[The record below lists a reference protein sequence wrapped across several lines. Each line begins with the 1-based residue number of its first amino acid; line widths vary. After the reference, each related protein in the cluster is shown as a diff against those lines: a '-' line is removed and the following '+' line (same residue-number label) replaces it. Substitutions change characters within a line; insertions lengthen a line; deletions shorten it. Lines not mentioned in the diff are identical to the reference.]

1 MYLSYYG
8 LSEPPFAI
16 TPDPRFV
23 YLSERHRDALAH
35 LLYGVGQGGGG
46 GFVQLTGEIGTGK
59 TTLCRLLLEQ
69 LPEKTKVALVLN
81 PKLGPVEL
89 LEAISEELGLEVG
102 DRAGSQKAL
111 TDQLNEYLLK
121 SYGDGWRVVLIV
133 DEAQNLSVESLEQV
147 RLLTNLE
154 TATQKLLQI
163 ILLGQPELRELLGRD
178 ELEQLAQRIT
188 ARYHLTP
195 LEPEETELYVRHRL
209 SVAGCERQ
217 PFSRLGLRALHRRSS
232 GIPRLINVIAD
243 RSLVAAYA
251 HSLDRIGER
260 TVNDAADEAL
270 TGQAR
275 APWRRWVAWGAPV
288 LLLAAIA
295 VWYSQRP
302 EAPPPPPPPAPTVQL
317 PERLEESEFANRLA
331 QSEPSHAWRAL
342 AVRWEIDLGEEV
354 ALEQGCPTGLAA
366 DVVCF
371 RGSGSFSKLR
381 QFGRPVLLLL
391 RHEGQIL
398 PVLLTGIDRERA
410 RLELAG
416 AAVVVE
422 RETLRSY
429 WSGEYRA
436 LYRLPGA
443 FPSTLRLFDQGEAV
457 VWVRER
463 LDNALGEQAVA
474 ATEIDE
480 TNLDQEQVFDQAV
493 ERRVR
498 DLQEIHGLLADGI
511 VGPETGFALS
521 RYAEGGPRLLP
532 VDEPIAAASAP
543 AVKETKQEAALSAD

>member
-8 LSEPPFAI
+8 LSAPPFAI

-102 DRAGSQKAL
+102 GRSGSQKGL
-111 TDQLNEYLLK
+111 TDLLNEYLLK
-121 SYGDGWRVVLIV
+121 AYGEGWRVVLIV
-133 DEAQNLSVESLEQV
+133 DEAQNLSVEALEQV

-154 TATQKLLQI
+154 TPTQKLLQI
-163 ILLGQPELRELLGRD
+163 ILLGQPELRELLGRP

-195 LEPEETELYVRHRL
+195 LQPEETELYVRHRL

-217 PFSRLGLRALHRRSS
+217 PFSRLGLRALHRRSN

-251 HSLDRIGER
+251 HSLERIGER

-270 TGQAR
+270 TGKSR
-275 APWRRWVAWGAPV
+275 TPWLRWVRWLILPMLVG
-288 LLLAAIA
+288 LAAA
-295 VWYSQRP
+295 WYLTKPAEP
-302 EAPPPPPPPAPTVQL
+302 ETL
-317 PERLEESEFANRLA
+317 PEPPVPAVRLPQQLSEAQLEMRLA
-331 QSEPSHAWRAL
+331 ELSRESSWRAL
-342 AVRWEIDLGEEV
+342 ATRWDIDLGEEL
-354 ALEQGCPTGLAA
+354 AFSQGCPNGLQPT
-366 DVVCF
+366 VVCF

-391 RHEGQIL
+391 RVDGKIL
-398 PVLLTGIDRERA
+398 PVLLAGIDRERA

-416 AAVVVE
+416 VPVVVE
-422 RETLRSY
+422 RETLRTY

-436 LYRLPGA
+436 LYRLPTG
-443 FPSTLRLFDQGEAV
+443 FPNTARLHDQGDV
-457 VWVRER
+457 VLWIRER
-463 LDNALGEQAVA
+463 LANALGEATTDPGVGDAVGA
-474 ATEIDE
+474 VDPA
-480 TNLDQEQVFDQAV
+480 QVFDAAV

-498 DLQEIHGLLADGI
+498 DVQEIHGLLADGI

-521 RYAEGGPRLLP
+521 RYADGGPRLQAVGDPLGALP
-532 VDEPIAAASAP
+532 
-543 AVKETKQEAALSAD
+543 

>member
-102 DRAGSQKAL
+102 DRSGSQKAL
-111 TDQLNEYLLK
+111 TDLLNEYLLK
-121 SYGDGWRVVLIV
+121 AYGEGWRVVLIV
-133 DEAQNLSVESLEQV
+133 DEAQNLSVEALEQV

-154 TATQKLLQI
+154 TPTQKLLQI
-163 ILLGQPELRELLGRD
+163 ILLGQPELRELLGRP

-195 LEPEETELYVRHRL
+195 LQPEETELYVRHRL

-217 PFSRLGLRALHRRSS
+217 PFSRLGLRALHRRSN

-251 HSLDRIGER
+251 HSLERIGER

-270 TGQAR
+270 TGRSRTPWLRWAR
-275 APWRRWVAWGAPV
+275 WLAALLLLGLVAAWFYFGPAEPAPV
-288 LLLAAIA
+288 PAPPTPVVQQPQQLNESQFEQQLAA
-295 VWYSQRP
+295 VS
-302 EAPPPPPPPAPTVQL
+302 
-317 PERLEESEFANRLA
+317 SD
-331 QSEPSHAWRAL
+331 SGWRAL
-342 AVRWEIDLGEEV
+342 ANRWGIDLGAE
-354 ALEQGCPTGLAA
+354 LSFNRGCPVGLEPT
-366 DVVCF
+366 VVCF

-391 RHEGQIL
+391 RVDGEIL
-398 PVLLTGIDRERA
+398 PVLLAGIDRERA
-410 RLELAG
+410 RLELVG
-416 AAVVVE
+416 TAVVVE
-422 RETLRSY
+422 RETLRTY

-436 LYRLPGA
+436 LYRLPDG
-443 FPSTLRLFDQGEAV
+443 FPSTARLHDQGDIV
-457 VWVRER
+457 LWIRER
-463 LDNALGEQAVA
+463 LANALGEAAVNP
-474 ATEIDE
+474 TIDDE
-480 TNLDQEQVFDQAV
+480 NVDVEPTLVFDAAV

-498 DLQEIHGLLADGI
+498 DVQEIHGLLADGI

-521 RYAEGGPRLLP
+521 RYADGGPRLQSVDDPVGTLP
-532 VDEPIAAASAP
+532 
-543 AVKETKQEAALSAD
+543 